1 MGVAGGKVPEVA
13 SGLNTIVKLVDNIE
27 RICTDHVGN
36 VYLSL
41 RRKSTDSDVA
51 LIYICQQ
58 PARMHKRAGKAYFEH
73 VCPFGCVMPMH
84 FPADSISKIIV
95 LA

>member
-51 LIYICQQ
+51 LIYIYVSSPLECIRELERHTLSMYAHSAVLCQ
-58 PARMHKRAGKAYFEH
+58 
-73 VCPFGCVMPMH
+73 C
-84 FPADSISKIIV
+84 ISLRIRYQR
-95 LA
+95 L